1 MKTTDFKIKTKK
13 TGAGNF
19 TVTIFDNKKWEE
31 KGSFE
36 TTDASLVDD
45 ISELENG
52 FESELTKHETFE
64 EVIEDCLNQIS

>member
-1 MKTTDFKIKTKK
+1 MKTTDFKITTRK
-13 TGAGNF
+13 TGAGHF
-19 TVTIFDNKKWEE
+19 TVTIFDNKKWKE

-45 ISELENG
+45 ISELDNG
-52 FESELTKHETFE
+52 FENELIKHETFE